1 MKFFKEFQALFAKRA
16 KAVRFV
22 YTHKTIVNR
31 KMRRSADAELRRSPP
46 PSAERIKL
54 CHEILAM
61 PKNVPAVRV
70 VDEKPRRAYVPMPR
84 RRVAS

>member
-46 PSAERIKL
+46 PAPERIKL

-61 PKNVPAVRV
+61 PKNVPAKRV
-70 VDEKPRRAYVPMPR
+70 DINKEPRRYAPWPR
-84 RRVAS
+84 RRVTS